1 MKIIKLPLLEFIEML
16 SDLYEEGV
24 DYIDMFNSEVEGEEN
39 VIEIAIEEGYMMKE
53 DGQEDDDTEGV
64 ARTRFIDNDIND
76 LI

>member
-1 MKIIKLPLLEFIEML
+1 MKIIKLPLFNFIEML
-16 SDLYEEGV
+16 NDLYEQGV
-24 DYIDMFNSEVEGEEN
+24 DYIDMLNSEVEGEEN
-39 VIEIAIEEGYMMKE
+39 VIEISIEEDYMMKE

>member
-1 MKIIKLPLLEFIEML
+1 MKIIKLPLFNFIEML
-16 SDLYEEGV
+16 NDLYEQGV
-24 DYIDMFNSEVEGEEN
+24 DYIDMLNSEVEGEEN
-39 VIEIAIEEGYMMKE
+39 VIEISIEEDYMIKE

>member
-1 MKIIKLPLLEFIEML
+1 ML
-16 SDLYEEGV
+16 NDLYEQGV
-24 DYIDMFNSEVEGEEN
+24 DYIDMLNSEVEGEEN
-39 VIEIAIEEGYMMKE
+39 VIEISIEEDYMMKE